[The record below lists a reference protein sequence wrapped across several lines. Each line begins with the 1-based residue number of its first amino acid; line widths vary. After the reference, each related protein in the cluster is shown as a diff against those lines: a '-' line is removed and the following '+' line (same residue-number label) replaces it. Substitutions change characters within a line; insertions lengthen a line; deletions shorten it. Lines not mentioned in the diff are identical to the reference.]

1 MLKID
6 STVSDQGAAAT
17 LAEQAFN
24 RLHAD
29 ILGAKLQPGQKMRI
43 DDLRETYGLG
53 ATPLREA
60 LSRLSSLDLVKAEG
74 QRGFRVAP
82 VSIENL
88 LDITKSRAWI
98 ESTALRAAIAAGD
111 RSWEADVLAA
121 AHRLKG
127 CCKSEGEGLSEEWFR
142 ENRLFHD
149 CLVAACRSPQMM
161 AFRAQLFDLSDRY
174 RRLSVRHGLRGRD
187 FDREHQ
193 LIMEAALARDANA
206 AIAHTVDHFVETTR
220 VILSGELDSEQQV
233 DDVIAALRAE
243 IRSGNGLAR
252 MKGRS

>member
-1 MLKID
+1 MLKFDASASGSSVAI
-6 STVSDQGAAAT
+6 T
-17 LAEQAFN
+17 LAEQAYN

-29 ILGAKLQPGQKMRI
+29 ILSARLQPGRKMRI
-43 DDLRETYGLG
+43 EELRQTYGLG

-60 LSRLSSLDLVKAEG
+60 LSRLSSLDLVRAEG

-88 LDITKSRAWI
+88 LDITRTRAWI

-111 RSWEADVLAA
+111 RAWEADILAA

-127 CCKSEGEGLSEEWFR
+127 CRKSDEMSLSDEWFR
-142 ENRLFHD
+142 ENRVFHD

-174 RRLSVRHGLRGRD
+174 RRLSVRHGLGGRD

-193 LIMEAALARDANA
+193 AIMEAALARDADA
-206 AIAHTVDHFVETTR
+206 AIAHTVAHFTETTR
-220 VILSGELDSEQQV
+220 VILCGELDSEPE
-233 DDVIAALRAE
+233 AAEIVVRLRAE
-243 IRSGNGLAR
+243 IGSGNGATAGG
-252 MKGRS
+252 GRA